1 MKKEKCLCT
10 FECDGAKVNIKE
22 IKNFTTEEVFNK
34 RFNDYCEN
42 NKECD
47 RICPLETYI
56 GCLVDFLFN
65 EYHVIPKGE
74 DEDE

>member
-1 MKKEKCLCT
+1 MKEKCLCT
-10 FECDGAKVNIKE
+10 FEWDGAKVNIKE

-42 NKECD
+42 NKKCD
-47 RICPLETYI
+47 RICPLEAYI

-74 DEDE
+74 KENE